1 MAIWVSITKKGT
13 KKQNFFLLKQLTMH
27 KQDTNS
33 FLKQLKI
40 YNKFLS
46 DFQQMADQSS
56 ALFVY
61 LKFSQWKIVC
71 EGFPLSLSAEEVPGT
86 GYEKAPSWWGCRR
99 KGWTFP
105 TLMTFNSSLLQ
116 IFKYFCL
123 KVQPSSQTIWQN
135 NKIQRTRNLGRERN
149 EG

>member
-61 LKFSQWKIVC
+61 LINSHNEKSCADAFPCLCLPKSLAQAMKRHLADGAA
-71 EGFPLSLSAEEVPGT
+71 EG
-86 GYEKAPSWWGCRR
+86 KAGL
-99 KGWTFP
+99 F
-105 TLMTFNSSLLQ
+105 LL
-116 IFKYFCL
+116 
-123 KVQPSSQTIWQN
+123 
-135 NKIQRTRNLGRERN
+135 
-149 EG
+149 

>member
-13 KKQNFFLLKQLTMH
+13 KNQNFFLLKQLTMH

-56 ALFVY
+56 ALLVY
-61 LKFSQWKIVC
+61 LINSHSEKSC
-71 EGFPLSLSAEEVPGT
+71 ADAFPCL
-86 GYEKAPSWWGCRR
+86 CRSPWHR
-99 KGWTFP
+99 
-105 TLMTFNSSLLQ
+105 L
-116 IFKYFCL
+116 
-123 KVQPSSQTIWQN
+123 
-135 NKIQRTRNLGRERN
+135 
-149 EG
+149 